1 MWRCIFGPVLFYD
14 LLHTARRGRHLIFR
28 LLYAV
33 LLAGLLLLLYS
44 EEVGKR
50 GGGWWEDWRVPQ
62 TQRAEVL
69 RFNETFFI
77 RFTLV
82 QFALILLITPGV
94 TAGAIAEEKERKT
107 LEFMLTTELR
117 GYEIVLGKL
126 AARLAYM
133 VLLILTGLPFLA
145 LLLLLGGLDPGLI
158 LASFIASGM
167 TLLSIACLSIF
178 NSVLAAKPRTAIFAA
193 YAQVLAY
200 FVTSLVIV
208 EMSDRKYLPEPVEW
222 FCAGNPYVAL
232 QDIIELVRT
241 RGLLGPGLT
250 GVVLV
255 YCSFHAVVIGLFL
268 AGSLVGLR
276 WWNRRQASEG
286 SRRAFVVFSKP
297 KRLPRVGDRPVLWKE
312 LYAAPFL
319 HVRRGGLILLTSIWV
334 VGLLFGG
341 LLVFAQIYFY
351 FALENIPDGLSEYVN
366 RLASATAC
374 LAALGAAIHSA
385 GAFAGE
391 RDRQT
396 FDSLLTTPLTKQA
409 IFWGKWW
416 GGFLSVRKAWYCLVV
431 IWAVGLF
438 TNKTDPLAVGLLA
451 VASMVYVAFA
461 SSIGLWFSLRCRTT
475 LRAMFWTLAVL
486 ILACGGHQV
495 LTWFIEPLVA
505 IRRPQY
511 GIMALKEPSWFTN
524 LVEFQTYGL
533 TPPTTLNYLASTKAP
548 RQIHWFG
555 RISAAWKDS
564 CVLGVGT
571 YAACA
576 ALISLRVVKRFSRS
590 TGRLPLSGK

>member
-33 LLAGLLLLLYS
+33 LLAGLLLLLYF

-107 LEFMLTTELR
+107 LEFMLTTQLR
-117 GYEIVLGKL
+117 GSEIVLGKL

-178 NSVLAAKPRTAIFAA
+178 NSVLAAKPRTAIFAT
-193 YAQVLAY
+193 YAEVLAY
-200 FVTSLVIV
+200 FVISLLIV
-208 EMSDRKYLPEPVEW
+208 ELSDRKYLPEPVEW
-222 FCAGNPYVAL
+222 FCAGNPYLAL
-232 QDIIELVRT
+232 QDIKELVRT

-250 GVVLV
+250 GVVLL

-286 SRRAFVVFSKP
+286 SRRAFVVFFKP
-297 KRLPRVGDRPVLWKE
+297 KRLPRIGNRPVLWKE

-319 HVRRGGLILLTSIWV
+319 HLKRGGLIILTSLWI
-334 VGLLFGG
+334 VGLLCGT
-341 LLVFAQIYFY
+341 LLMIAQLVF
-351 FALENIPDGLSEYVN
+351 FASSRDREILDYMTHGLTEYMGY
-366 RLASATAC
+366 LATLVGC
-374 LAALGAAIHSA
+374 LAAVGAAIHSA
-385 GAFAGE
+385 GAFASE

-396 FDSLLTTPLTKQA
+396 FDNLLATPLLNRD
-409 IFWGKWW
+409 IVWDKWW
-416 GGFLSVRKAWYCLVV
+416 GGFLSVRKAWYCLIV
-431 IWAVGLF
+431 IWAVGVFTRHINPYSIPVLLF
-438 TNKTDPLAVGLLA
+438 ACPIYAAVGTS
-451 VASMVYVAFA
+451 V
-461 SSIGLWFSLRCRTT
+461 GLWFSLVCRTT
-475 LRAMFWTLAVL
+475 LRAMFWTVL
-486 ILACGGHQV
+486 VLGIAFGGHHV
-495 LTWFIEPLVA
+495 IGWFIDLGKPLGREL
-505 IRRPQY
+505 IELQQY
-511 GIMALKEPSWFTN
+511 GLNPPS
-524 LVEFQTYGL
+524 
-533 TPPTTLNYLASTKAP
+533 TLYYLASTTEARKVP
-548 RQIHWFG
+548 YCVFG
-555 RISAAWKDS
+555 LS
-564 CVLGVGT
+564 V
-571 YAACA
+571 YAAFAELLLLC
-576 ALISLRVVKRFSRS
+576 VFHRFDKA
-590 TGRLPLSGK
+590 TGRMPIGQRRIPAKNVEKMRQLSPSHR